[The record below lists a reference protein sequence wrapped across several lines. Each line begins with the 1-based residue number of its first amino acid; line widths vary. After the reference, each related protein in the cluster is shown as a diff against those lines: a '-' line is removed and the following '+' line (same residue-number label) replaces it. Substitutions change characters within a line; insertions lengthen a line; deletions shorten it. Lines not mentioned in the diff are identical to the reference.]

1 MSGRVIVEEYESLRG
16 ALRELQ
22 VLVYESGITLGV
34 KWKRRS
40 ERLDFYVSG
49 IERKR
54 QRFYYEKPGVKRR
67 RKRLAAARTRRRVQM
82 MSGGYTPT
90 KGGYRW

>member
-1 MSGRVIVEEYESLRG
+1 MSRSVIVEEYESLPD

-22 VLVYESGITLGV
+22 VLVYESCITLGV

-40 ERLDFYVSG
+40 ERMDCYVSG

-54 QRFYYEKPGVKRR
+54 QRFYYEKPGIKRR
-67 RKRLAAARTRRRVQM
+67 RKRLAAGKTRRCVQM
-82 MSGGYTPT
+82 MSGNNTP
-90 KGGYRW
+90 KKSNY